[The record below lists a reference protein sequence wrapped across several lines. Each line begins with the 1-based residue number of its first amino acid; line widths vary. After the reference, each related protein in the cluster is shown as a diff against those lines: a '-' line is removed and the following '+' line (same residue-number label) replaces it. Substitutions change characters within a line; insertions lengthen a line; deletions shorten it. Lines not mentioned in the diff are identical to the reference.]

1 MGGDF
6 VRRRVWSRRR
16 QRTAAAGRTQPGV
29 APHPAER
36 AGQGP
41 RRHASRGH
49 IYVTVPSRDELL
61 VISASTLEVLRRI
74 HLGSRPSGLSV
85 SPDEDEIFVGLAA
98 SGAIAILD
106 ADSFSETRIFVATE
120 LESSEVYK
128 VVETEPGIL
137 YVSTGIPN
145 SEGRIARVDRSSGV
159 VTAIAAT
166 GFNEIELLADPAR
179 NLLYASDGIPAA
191 EPTVRKLDAGAPGT
205 PQPSAFVQTTGPGQF
220 NRRASVLQGY

>member
-1 MGGDF
+1 M
-6 VRRRVWSRRR
+6 
-16 QRTAAAGRTQPGV
+16 
-29 APHPAER
+29 
-36 AGQGP
+36 
-41 RRHASRGH
+41 
-49 IYVTVPSRDELL
+49 
-61 VISASTLEVLRRI
+61 LRRI

-106 ADSFSETRIFVATE
+106 ADSFTETRIFVATE

-137 YVSTGIPN
+137 YDTGIPN

-166 GFNEIELLADPAR
+166 GYNEIELLADPAR

-205 PQPSAFVQTTGPGQF
+205 PQPSASS
-220 NRRASVLQGY
+220 RRLAPASSIA